1 MRRRMENGDDVRPSF
16 WVGTVS
22 QVSRRTLRA
31 ESAIRYLRRDAFLS
45 GILWGMAIEGALVI
59 AAIVMT
65 FAGWG
70 PL

>member
-1 MRRRMENGDDVRPSF
+1 MRRRLENGDDVRPSF

-22 QVSRRTLRA
+22 QVSERNARA
-31 ESAIRYLRRDAFLS
+31 ESALRFLRRDAFLS
-45 GILWGMAIEGALVI
+45 GMLWGMAIEGALVI
-59 AAIVMT
+59 AAIVMA